1 MFPIIIPSNLG
12 KNQKPNPPK
21 IETLENYTHLT
32 KEEFT
37 KHFNKNIND
46 KSIGLFEAMDL
57 IGIFYNFDKETEK
70 KKSKVVDFVED
81 PEYGTLKYYFRK
93 WFKK

>member
-12 KNQKPNPPK
+12 KNRTPQPPK

-37 KHFNKNIND
+37 KHFTKNIDD
-46 KSIGLFEAMDL
+46 KSIGLLEAMDL
-57 IGIFYNFDKETEK
+57 IGILYNFDNEKEK
-70 KKSKVVDFVED
+70 NKRKVVDFIED
-81 PEYGTLKYYFRK
+81 PEYGTFKYYFRK
-93 WFKK
+93 LFRK